1 MWKSADH
8 ASKIN
13 FNSAAH
19 ACAHRVTYD
28 CNMLYGQLMASS
40 KLSTPAPT
48 PQPNL
53 HSSRGP
59 LLLCLQTVDSLKRN
73 VPRSDE
79 IRGAALL
86 AGMPC
91 RPHPHRK
98 PARKNCSPTNTSR
111 NNSLL
116 IRLFCFWCFCLVPH
130 WTASDRIG
138 PRSIVFGPYGD
149 LCIDHFSN
157 AV

>member
-1 MWKSADH
+1 MLRKS
-8 ASKIN
+8 K

-28 CNMLYGQLMASS
+28 CKMLYGQRMASS
-40 KLSTPAPT
+40 KLSTSAPT

-98 PARKNCSPTNTSR
+98 PARKICSPTSTSW
-111 NNSLL
+111 NNSPFNEF
-116 IRLFCFWCFCLVPH
+116 IER
-130 WTASDRIG
+130 RK
-138 PRSIVFGPYGD
+138 RSISLKLWQGKMTRRSPPPNIFGSDDMATRRHPTCT
-149 LCIDHFSN
+149 LR
-157 AV
+157 A